1 MEHDSPETPIG
12 VLARRVRQVRTR
24 REMTAEQ
31 LAARMRAVG
40 VKWTRATVSKL
51 ETGLRQ
57 DLSITE
63 WLALARALDVAPV
76 HLLTQ
81 PESAGTTQ
89 AEATAPYLVTPVE
102 VAPMNQVREWVRG
115 LASLGATNP
124 RVFFAETPAHEWGH
138 HWVLVSKNMDEET
151 RSAMLKWEQAGYA
164 GYGQNDWWEGQS
176 EAFWKSLGAK

>member
-31 LAARMRAVG
+31 LADRLRAVG

-57 DLSITE
+57 DVTLTE
-63 WLALARALDVAPV
+63 WLALARALDVAPI

-81 PESAGTTQ
+81 PESAGTTE
-89 AEATAPYLVTPVE
+89 AEATAPYHVTPVE
-102 VAPMNQVREWVRG
+102 VAAMNRVREWVRG
-115 LASLGATNP
+115 LSPLGSTNP
-124 RVFFAETPAHEWGH
+124 RWFYAETPAHEWGH
-138 HWVLVSKNMDEET
+138 DWVLVSKDMDQET
-151 RSAMLKWEQAGYA
+151 RSAMAKWERSGYT
-164 GYGQNDWWEGQS
+164 GYGKNDWWEGQS
-176 EAFWKSLGAK
+176 EAFWKRLGTK